1 MEASPANTNGG
12 VRILA
17 RCRLSGEATVNARLR
32 YRDMHTKNRTTAVV
46 TATAILCCIVPMI
59 GIALRDSTI
68 AMARETSV
76 LLTLAAWPEYLQDC
90 SMVLAY
96 LFSTIGCIV
105 LVAILAAIDLR
116 ITVSRRTVFRDVVV
130 SAAPIVYVT
139 SVKWLVERPRP
150 ITAIGSG
157 LLPGDPSFPS
167 GHTAASVIVSVMMI
181 LTVRNLARKRFPDG
195 ETSQRRVLLRRA
207 VLGAVALVFAVAC
220 SRLLLGLHYPTDVMV
235 SATICPLIS
244 YAVWCVWQLNVR

>member
-1 MEASPANTNGG
+1 
-12 VRILA
+12 
-17 RCRLSGEATVNARLR
+17 
-32 YRDMHTKNRTTAVV
+32 MHTKNGNIARTVAVV

-59 GIALRDSTI
+59 GVALRNSTI
-68 AMARETSV
+68 ATTRETGILQALS
-76 LLTLAAWPEYLQDC
+76 TWPEYLHDC
-90 SMVLAY
+90 STVLAY
-96 LFSTIGCIV
+96 LFSTVGCIV

-116 ITVSRRTVFRDVVV
+116 ITGSRRTVFRDVVV

-139 SVKWLVERPRP
+139 GVKWLVERPRP
-150 ITAIGSG
+150 ITSVGSG

-167 GHTAASVIVSVMMI
+167 GHTAAAVIVSVMMI
-181 LTVRNLARKRFPDG
+181 LTVRNLARKRFPDN
-195 ETSQRRVLLRRA
+195 ETSRRRVFLRRA

-244 YAVWCVWQLNVR
+244 YAVWCVWQINAR